1 MPDGGEDAA
10 MPAMPPA
17 RWQDWCGTGDPPVA
31 PDLAA
36 YQSMQMRPQARP
48 SGGKPS
54 RREPGAC
61 GAEQEVGRTRGTR
74 SAPHMWNKKCAAQ
87 ACWRRSHSLSLG
99 VSRTLQEDLA

>member
-17 RWQDWCGTGDPPVA
+17 RWQDWSGTGDPPVA

-36 YQSMQMRPQARP
+36 YQSMQMRWLNLRPAPPVGNHPDGSP
-48 SGGKPS
+48 SGHM
-54 RREPGAC
+54 A
-61 GAEQEVGRTRGTR
+61 RTLHYRCTSLIRNSPPLGPPQG
-74 SAPHMWNKKCAAQ
+74 SL
-87 ACWRRSHSLSLG
+87 SHSLSLT